1 MTSAVRADLRTS
13 TRYLR
18 GGVSKGIDALRGKVR
33 IDFEWQFTASGT
45 VQDGVYDS
53 YDSQRVAAGPM
64 FDLRIA
70 KWWSAEYRL
79 SYGVSKLKVGA
90 TGAKNSVDDMNQ
102 SLTTVLQPVKGLRFE
117 LSAEHYRNLVAADS
131 CKNMALLD
139 AKAAYS
145 FSNGWELSVSA
156 RNLLDVREYSY
167 SLFDGLSA
175 SQASW
180 RIRPRNVL
188 LGLYVKF

>member
-1 MTSAVRADLRTS
+1 M
-13 TRYLR
+13 
-18 GGVSKGIDALRGKVR
+18 
-33 IDFEWQFTASGT
+33 
-45 VQDGVYDS
+45 
-53 YDSQRVAAGPM
+53 
-64 FDLRIA
+64 
-70 KWWSAEYRL
+70 
-79 SYGVSKLKVGA
+79 SKLKVGT

-117 LSAEHYRNLVAADS
+117 LSAEHYRNRVAADS
-131 CKNMALLD
+131 RKNMALLD